1 MRQAASQQFADFSML
16 AIAMFVQC
24 VVDLILELDYRNEI
38 TQLTPWAAAI
48 CPGMYVLIVF
58 AAERSAQRIE
68 SGPAAPPDPSL
79 NVISLLPTVSAIAV
93 YAVMLWLAQ
102 SGHRAPLGVL
112 VSAAV
117 ALNILFLAKQ
127 TLTVRENAAL
137 LLARTEAD
145 SRARY
150 EALAREGQKLEAVG
164 RLAGGIAHDF
174 NNLLTTVL
182 GNADFALTQL
192 RPGDRAHDE
201 VRDIRSAAVRGADL
215 IRQLLAFSRKSVVAP
230 VRLQPDVVLREMER
244 LLQRLAGDR
253 CGILL
258 ELAADVGLVQVDRG
272 QLEQAL
278 ANLVTNARDAMP
290 DGGAIVVS
298 ARNVALDVPCA
309 ATLTLPAG
317 DYVTIAVQD
326 SGIGIAADVR
336 NQIFEPF
343 FSTKA
348 RGKGTGLGLAST
360 YGIMR
365 QSHGAIGVQSAEG
378 AGSCF
383 TLYLPRVR
391 ATAASVGADAPSS
404 HDQAPLGRGETIL
417 LVEDEMMVR
426 QVARR
431 MLEAEGYSV
440 LTAPDAVSARSIFE
454 RQGATIALMVTDVM
468 MPGESGIELAA
479 FLRQQR
485 PELAVI
491 FISGYSDTELPDR
504 DGRPGA
510 DDFVQKPF
518 TSSQLLSR
526 VDARLRGANRPS
538 PIDAHSR

>member
-1 MRQAASQQFADFSML
+1 
-16 AIAMFVQC
+16 
-24 VVDLILELDYRNEI
+24 
-38 TQLTPWAAAI
+38 
-48 CPGMYVLIVF
+48 
-58 AAERSAQRIE
+58 
-68 SGPAAPPDPSL
+68 
-79 NVISLLPTVSAIAV
+79 
-93 YAVMLWLAQ
+93 
-102 SGHRAPLGVL
+102 
-112 VSAAV
+112 
-117 ALNILFLAKQ
+117 
-127 TLTVRENAAL
+127 
-137 LLARTEAD
+137 
-145 SRARY
+145 
-150 EALAREGQKLEAVG
+150 
-164 RLAGGIAHDF
+164 
-174 NNLLTTVL
+174 
-182 GNADFALTQL
+182 
-192 RPGDRAHDE
+192 
-201 VRDIRSAAVRGADL
+201 
-215 IRQLLAFSRKSVVAP
+215 
-230 VRLQPDVVLREMER
+230 
-244 LLQRLAGDR
+244 
-253 CGILL
+253 
-258 ELAADVGLVQVDRG
+258 
-272 QLEQAL
+272 
-278 ANLVTNARDAMP
+278 
-290 DGGAIVVS
+290 
-298 ARNVALDVPCA
+298 
-309 ATLTLPAG
+309 
-317 DYVTIAVQD
+317 
-326 SGIGIAADVR
+326 
-336 NQIFEPF
+336 
-343 FSTKA
+343 
-348 RGKGTGLGLAST
+348 
-360 YGIMR
+360 MR